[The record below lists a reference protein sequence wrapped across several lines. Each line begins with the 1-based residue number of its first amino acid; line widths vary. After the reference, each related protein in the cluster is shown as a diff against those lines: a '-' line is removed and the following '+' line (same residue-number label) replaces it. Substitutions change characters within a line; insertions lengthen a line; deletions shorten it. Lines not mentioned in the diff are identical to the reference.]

1 MNNNYQEYINKKRQ
15 RKEAFYRIW
24 LGAQQILQY
33 PWLILFMISIWIP
46 FPIIWK
52 IINNI
57 MPTYFIPTS
66 LQEIVNAI
74 GFILLIMLFILLEVA
89 FVRVVGVLTAR
100 KIESNLVI
108 AFRGLK
114 ATYSCPILIKLKK
127 DKHTG
132 VTVSEFH
139 SEIPLKEWRNAMD
152 SIADILNVHF
162 VNPCIEYGGKNND
175 NGRIIR
181 LYTAKGRKL
190 PERGILYD
198 DEL

>member
-15 RKEAFYRIW
+15 QKEAFYRIW

-33 PWLILFMISIWIP
+33 PLLILFMISIWIP
-46 FPIIWK
+46 FPIIWE
-52 IINNI
+52 IIKRI
-57 MPTYFIPTS
+57 MATCFIFST
-66 LQEIVNAI
+66 LQEIMNKMV
-74 GFILLIMLFILLEVA
+74 FSLLIMLFILLDVA
-89 FVRVVGVLTAR
+89 FVRIVGMLAAR
-100 KIESNLVI
+100 EVESNLVI
-108 AFRGLK
+108 AFRGLQS
-114 ATYSCPILIKLKK
+114 TCGHPILIKRKK

-132 VTVSEFH
+132 VTVSEFY
-139 SEIPLKEWRNAMD
+139 SEIPLHEWQNAMN

-190 PERGILYD
+190 PERGTMYD